1 MKRLAAIILAL
12 AMLALCA
19 CGKAAP
25 DAAGGNEA
33 VGGVTG
39 EPESAATE
47 ATTEPQVTTKP
58 QTTTEPT
65 EPEATTPSFSPEKLS
80 IWGLPEPSFV
90 YEYLGYRE
98 IAKGPD
104 QIPELY
110 YRGSAD
116 YATIYAYAQ
125 ALADAGWNDYVD
137 DSGENSVFAF
147 SGEMGEY
154 KMFIRRDE
162 DSNVIIRIRDL
173 SVLAVWDDEISTYV
187 VPEYGEYGSY
197 GENKYDLDS
206 L

>member
-1 MKRLAAIILAL
+1 MKRLTVIILAL
-12 AMLALCA
+12 AMLSLCA
-19 CGKAAP
+19 CGNAAP
-25 DAAGGNEA
+25 DATGGNEP

-39 EPESAATE
+39 EPESITAE
-47 ATTEPQVTTKP
+47 ATTEP

-80 IWGLPEPSFV
+80 VWGLPEPSFT

-116 YATIYAYAQ
+116 YATIHAYAQ
-125 ALADAGWNDYVD
+125 TLADAGWNDYVD

-162 DSNVIIRIRDL
+162 DSNVIIRVRDR
-173 SVLAVWDDEISTYV
+173 SVLAVWDDEIDTYV